1 MTGAGTLR
9 AEVVIC
15 GAGIA
20 GVSAA
25 YFLAARQGVRRVILV
40 DELPPLSLTSDHST
54 ECYRNWWPDG
64 TMVALVNRS
73 IDLLEELAAAS
84 NNVFHLNRR
93 GYLYCTGEAEKI
105 PAMLQTAEA
114 ISRLGAGPLR
124 IHRGLPGEPAYIPAQ
139 AAGFSQGISGADLLL
154 DPALIHQHFPGL
166 TGSIAAALHVRR
178 AGWFSAQQLGMYFL
192 EQARL
197 NGASFISGKVC
208 AVEKQNQRVQA
219 VLLSDGRRI
228 ETEHFVI
235 ASGPYLAET
244 ARLLGIEL
252 PVFNELHLKAAIND
266 PAGVVDRQAPLLIW
280 TDPQTLDWS
289 EDERQAIADDPELGW
304 LLQTLPS
311 GVHTRPE
318 GGPGSQMILMLWEYH
333 TAKVEVEYP
342 LPTDPQY
349 PEIALRGLS
358 RMLPGFRAYY
368 GKFARPRID
377 GGYYTRTGENRP
389 LVGRLP
395 IEGDYMI
402 GALSGFGMM
411 TCCGAAELLAAH
423 VTGGTLPDYAP
434 AFSLDRYQDPAY
446 LKRLENWGESGQL

>member
-1 MTGAGTLR
+1 MSSAYP
-9 AEVVIC
+9 AEEEVVIC

-25 YFLAARQGVRRVILV
+25 YFLAARQGVQRVILV

-54 ECYRNWWPDG
+54 ECYRNWWPDEA
-64 TMVALVNRS
+64 MVALLSRS
-73 IDLLEELAAAS
+73 IDLLEELAEIS

-93 GYLYCTGEAEKI
+93 GYLYCTAEAAKI
-105 PAMLQTAEA
+105 PTIQQSAEA

-124 IHRGLPGEPAYIPAQ
+124 IQRGLPSEPPYIPAQ
-139 AAGFSQGISGADLLL
+139 AEGYRQGLSGADLLL
-154 DPALIHQHFPGL
+154 DPALIQQNFPGL
-166 TGSIAAALHVRR
+166 SGSIVAALHVRR

-197 NGASFISGKVC
+197 HGASFVSGRVVE
-208 AVEKQNQRVQA
+208 VEKRKQRVQA
-219 VLLSDGRRI
+219 VLLADGRRI
-228 ETEHFVI
+228 ETNCLVL
-235 ASGPYLAET
+235 AAGPYLPEA
-244 ARLLGIEL
+244 ARMLGIDL
-252 PVFNELHLKAAIND
+252 PVYNELHLKAAIND
-266 PAGVVDRQAPLLIW
+266 PLGVVLRRSPLLIW
-280 TDPQTLDWS
+280 TDPQELDWS
-289 EDERQAIADDPELGW
+289 EEERQAIAEDPQLTW

-318 GGPGSQMILMLWEYH
+318 GGSGSQMILMLWEYH
-333 TAKVEVEYP
+333 NARVEVEFP

-358 RMLPGFRAYY
+358 RMVPGFRGYY

-377 GGYYTRTGENRP
+377 GGYYTRTRENRP

-395 IEGDYMI
+395 VEGAYVI

-411 TCCGAAELLAAH
+411 ACCGAAELLAAYVAH
-423 VTGGTLPDYAP
+423 GALPDYAP
-434 AFSLDRYQDPAY
+434 AFALERYQDPGY
-446 LKRLENWGESGQL
+446 QKRLENWGESGQL